1 MTAHLPHMDQSPP
14 DHGPG
19 YPSAYEPG
27 YPQPEYGPGHASA
40 PGPQYGQGTQY
51 GQGDAQGYGA
61 QHGQEFGGAA
71 YGREQGLRY
80 GQEHGQEYGEEYG
93 EQYGQEYADE
103 APGQEPA
110 ALSPLYAWA
119 GTGEGPDPL
128 PMVHFTTD
136 DQEVAL
142 TPEGLG
148 RWPFHEAIRE
158 GGWYAFTDY
167 DGWAVPAETWGA
179 AYRRED
185 DMLVVSG
192 PGLCAAWYQGSLGA
206 TEEWVAAATAAQSV
220 VLLTAP
226 VQHPSMYGYAVEAG
240 YAYALIVPLAVV

>member
-27 YPQPEYGPGHASA
+27 YPQPEYGRP
-40 PGPQYGQGTQY
+40 
-51 GQGDAQGYGA
+51 GDAQGYGA

-71 YGREQGLRY
+71 YGQEQGLH
-80 GQEHGQEYGEEYG
+80 HGQEQEYDEG
-93 EQYGQEYADE
+93 YAQEYADE
-103 APGQEPA
+103 AAGQEPP

-148 RWPFHEAIRE
+148 RWPFHEAIRQ

-167 DGWAVPAETWGA
+167 DGWAVPAESWGA

-192 PGLCAAWYQGSLGA
+192 PGLCATWYQGSLGA

>member
-14 DHGPG
+14 EHGPG

-27 YPQPEYGPGHASA
+27 YPQPEYGQGHAPA
-40 PGPQYGQGTQY
+40 QGTQY
-51 GQGDAQGYGA
+51 GQPEQ
-61 QHGQEFGGAA
+61 
-71 YGREQGLRY
+71 GREYR
-80 GQEHGQEYGEEYG
+80 QEYAQPSGQEYAPQEYG
-93 EQYGQEYADE
+93 EQYAQEYGERYGEQYAQEYAGE